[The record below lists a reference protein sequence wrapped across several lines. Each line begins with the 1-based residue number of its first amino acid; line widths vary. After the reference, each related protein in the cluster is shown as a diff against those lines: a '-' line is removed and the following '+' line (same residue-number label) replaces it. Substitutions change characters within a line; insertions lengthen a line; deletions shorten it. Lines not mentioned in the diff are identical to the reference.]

1 MSQPC
6 VWIKKHARTKVLKNA
21 EPWVEDCRSKRAV
34 SDCPASMNGG
44 TGAQVLR
51 VNRTSGKPNRWN
63 FARKSEP
70 KIVWCFFVE
79 TSDLSTQLARE
90 RSVSASS
97 RRSHH
102 AIHTKILTNW
112 RRTSDHRG
120 AVGWERETLNRLN
133 KLEKVETLDFSTDR
147 QGFNRPIFHQS
158 SQKRRTNCQT
168 TLTVTSKREKSSWLR
183 LLMLPIHNPIFANVL
198 HLIVTS
204 YNILRI
210 FNNPPINPTY
220 MYIYKLYHI
229 YIYIYLYICVHL
241 IK

>member
-1 MSQPC
+1 
-6 VWIKKHARTKVLKNA
+6 
-21 EPWVEDCRSKRAV
+21 
-34 SDCPASMNGG
+34 MNGG

-97 RRSHH
+97 RKSHH

-120 AVGWERETLNRLN
+120 AVGWERETLSRLN
-133 KLEKVETLDFSTDR
+133 TLEKVETLDFSTDR

-229 YIYIYLYICVHL
+229 YIFIYMCASN
-241 IK
+241 